1 MKGML
6 GFKLPE
12 EADDFKLAVR
22 GREYYSF
29 IFDLDNEMRN
39 CLKHGH
45 TFKSPEEVMEHI
57 RELIA
62 DVPIGDI
69 T

>member
-6 GFKLPE
+6 AFKLPE
-12 EADDFKLAVR
+12 EADEFKLACR

-29 IFDLDNEMRN
+29 IFELDNEMRN

-45 TFKSPEEVMEHI
+45 KFKTANEVMEYI

-62 DVPIGDI
+62 DVPMEDI

>member
-1 MKGML
+1 MKAML
-6 GFKLPE
+6 AFKLPE
-12 EADDFKLAVR
+12 ESDEFKLATR
-22 GREYYSF
+22 GGEYYSF
-29 IFDLDNEMRN
+29 IFDLDSDLRN
-39 CLKHGH
+39 WLKHGH
-45 TFKSPEEVMEHI
+45 TFKTPEAVMEHI

>member
-6 GFKLPE
+6 AFKLPE
-12 EADDFKLAVR
+12 EADEFKLACR
-22 GREYYSF
+22 GQEYYSF
-29 IFDLDNEMRN
+29 IFELDNEMRN
-39 CLKHGH
+39 CLKYGH
-45 TFKSPEEVMEHI
+45 KFKSAEEVMEHI
-57 RELIA
+57 RELIL